1 MINKS
6 EFNCLTIEPIAA
18 FICNG
23 TMVHGTSQISVQPRG
38 METISRPEGNMTT
51 AVFSFKPKLVNLP
64 IVLFDLP
71 MPISDFQLQ
80 IANSKCKLQI

>member
-1 MINKS
+1 MQNKS
-6 EFNCLTIEPIAA
+6 EFNCLTIEPIEA

-23 TMVHGTSQISVQPRG
+23 MVHGTSHISVQPRG

-64 IVLFDLP
+64 IALFELP
-71 MPISDFQLQ
+71 MPISDF
-80 IANSKCKLQI
+80 

>member
-1 MINKS
+1 MQNKS

-18 FICNG
+18 FICN
-23 TMVHGTSQISVQPRG
+23 GTSQISVQPRG

-64 IVLFDLP
+64 IALFELP
-71 MPISDFQLQ
+71 EPISDF
-80 IANSKCKLQI
+80 

>member
-6 EFNCLTIEPIAA
+6 EFNCLTIKPIAA

-23 TMVHGTSQISVQPRG
+23 NGTSQISVQPRG

-64 IVLFDLP
+64 IALFELP
-71 MPISDFQLQ
+71 MPISDF
-80 IANSKCKLQI
+80 